1 MRSGIVLLLVTVIW
15 SCTGCA
21 RYYYREGTSFDQ
33 AQKDLSDCKAELKK
47 RTTDEGTGEY
57 EHKFIEDCM
66 RHKGYDLV
74 TEDKLPLS
82 VKREDPDTT
91 VRGFL
96 YGRRHGLAGTVEG
109 P

>member
-1 MRSGIVLLLVTVIW
+1 MRSGIVLLLVMAIC
-15 SCTGCA
+15 SCIGCA

-33 AQKDLSDCKAELKK
+33 AQKDLADCQAQLQK
-47 RTTDEGTGEY
+47 RVTGEGNGEY
-57 EHKFIEDCM
+57 EHKFIESCM
-66 RHKGYDLV
+66 RQKGYDLV